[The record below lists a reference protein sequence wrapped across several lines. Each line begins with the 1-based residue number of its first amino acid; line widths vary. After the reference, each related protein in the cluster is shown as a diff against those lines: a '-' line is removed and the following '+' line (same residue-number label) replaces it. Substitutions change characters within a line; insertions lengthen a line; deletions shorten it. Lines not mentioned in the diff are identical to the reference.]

1 MKTEE
6 LNLNKGENGWVGV
19 TYSPSNASNKVLT
32 WKSSNEEV
40 VTVREGNVKAV
51 GEGKSSINSN
61 IRRWRK
67 NNKLYSNSCRS

>member
-51 GEGKSSINSN
+51 GEGKAVLTATSEDGG
-61 IRRWRK
+61 K
-67 NNKLYSNSCRS
+67 KQQVV